1 MVLSNVESLVSEKSF
16 QAHFDRAKSRESY
29 EGELT
34 ADLII
39 GKSKKYDPV
48 ARRQSLSVEKPSTE
62 LPQGVPQDSVMTRSG
77 SLPVIFEP
85 EMQNIKVFQNRK
97 VDEGYHSDSS
107 KISNILK
114 GNEEND
120 KIQYKEED
128 QPSNHKVEKKSSK
141 YRFCC

>member
-1 MVLSNVESLVSEKSF
+1 MALTNVESLVSEKSF
-16 QAHFDRAKSRESY
+16 QAHFDRAKSHDSY

-62 LPQGVPQDSVMTRSG
+62 LP
-77 SLPVIFEP
+77 VIFEP
-85 EMQNIKVFQNRK
+85 EMQNSKAFQSRK
-97 VDEGYHSDSS
+97 IDEGYHSDSS
-107 KISNILK
+107 KISNILN
-114 GNEEND
+114 GYEEND

-128 QPSNHKVEKKSSK
+128 QPVNHTVEKKSSK

>member
-1 MVLSNVESLVSEKSF
+1 MVLTNVESLVSEKSF
-16 QAHFDRAKSRESY
+16 QAHFDRAKSHESY
-29 EGELT
+29 ERELT

-62 LPQGVPQDSVMTRSG
+62 LPQDSVRTRSG

-85 EMQNIKVFQNRK
+85 EMQNIKAFQNRK

-107 KISNILK
+107 KISNIVN
-114 GNEEND
+114 GHEEND

-128 QPSNHKVEKKSSK
+128 QPVNHTVEKKSSK